1 MAEQGNSHLEGD
13 ARHNPGERAQDNAKE
28 ADWWLVCLFRD
39 LCNALRK
46 GKNEVGSLVDSAKTA
61 FSTTRRI
68 TKKEG
73 KNG

>member
-1 MAEQGNSHLEGD
+1 MAEQGNSYLEGD
-13 ARHNPGERAQDNAKE
+13 ARHNLDERAQDNTKDT
-28 ADWWLVCLFRD
+28 DWWLICLFRD

-46 GKNEVGSLVDSAKTA
+46 GKNEVDLLVDSAKTA

-73 KNG
+73 KSD